1 MTTPQDFPPRPIGFA
16 RLALRL
22 LVILL
27 VVAAVLTLMDWAI
40 ARAEKVGNMPLMIGI
55 LAAILLSYALLL
67 AVPFVPG
74 IEIGISLLVL
84 RGAEVAPFVYAATVL
99 GLSFAFLAGRFM
111 PYRWLHAIFVDLRM
125 KRACQLIERIEPLER
140 DERLSQLTDK
150 VPPWLSPFIGSGR
163 YIVLGILLNVPGN
176 ALLGGGGGIAF
187 AAGFS
192 RLFKSSVAIAV
203 IALAVLPVPLA
214 VWLYGAEVLR

>member
-176 ALLGGGGGIAF
+176 ALSGGGGGIAF